1 MAEKEFY
8 MRLHGDMLHNVVI
21 FLTKCILLEKGAKLY
36 DERQFKKKYIC
47 PCEPDVY
54 AEYNAKMIV
63 GNTRRTEKKLL
74 VVEVETFAT
83 KESIAKKY
91 LQYKEATAGLDLVI
105 LDLRKYMNAND
116 TDHYADPFAGTQDWM
131 RLKDWIE
138 AELPI

>member
-36 DERQFKKKYIC
+36 DERQFKKKYIS

-54 AEYNAKMIV
+54 CEYEAKMIK

-74 VVEVETFAT
+74 VVEVETYAT
-83 KESIAKKY
+83 KESVAKKY
-91 LQYKEATAGLDLVI
+91 QQYKEATAGVDLVI
-105 LDLRKYMNAND
+105 LDLRKFMNAND
-116 TDHYADPFAGTQDWM
+116 KDNPFFGTQDWM
-131 RLKDWIE
+131 LLKDWIE